1 MLDADSERQRAEISG
16 RTESHL
22 RHCRA
27 PLSSRVHRG
36 MVRFKNRYLLAEF
49 DWHDGRVDDS
59 MTETA
64 LVGII
69 RKEMA
74 LNFGDVGAGAALG
87 STTVKYW
94 NPTAGLAVVRCG
106 RDVYR
111 NVWASM
117 TLLREVKGRYVAVR
131 VRHCASTLRSSQRAA
146 IERTEHRYA
155 RVARHMPGGERYAA
169 KGAADAS
176 RAIRALQ
183 P

>member
-1 MLDADSERQRAEISG
+1 
-16 RTESHL
+16 
-22 RHCRA
+22 
-27 PLSSRVHRG
+27 

-64 LVGII
+64 LVGVI
-69 RKEMA
+69 RKEVA
-74 LNFGDVGAGAALG
+74 LNFGDIGAGAALG
-87 STTVKYW
+87 STAVKYW
-94 NPTAGLAVVRCG
+94 NPTTGLAVVRCG

-117 TLLREVKGRYVAVR
+117 TLLREVKGRSVVVR

-146 IERTEHRYA
+146 VERIEHRYA
-155 RVARHMPGGERYAA
+155 RVARQMPRGERFAA
-169 KGAADAS
+169 KGVADAS

>member
-1 MLDADSERQRAEISG
+1 
-16 RTESHL
+16 
-22 RHCRA
+22 
-27 PLSSRVHRG
+27 

-64 LVGII
+64 LVGVI
-69 RKEMA
+69 RKEM
-74 LNFGDVGAGAALG
+74 
-87 STTVKYW
+87 
-94 NPTAGLAVVRCG
+94 
-106 RDVYR
+106 
-111 NVWASM
+111 WASM
-117 TLLREVKGRYVAVR
+117 TLLREVKGRSVAVR

-146 IERTEHRYA
+146 IERMEHRYA
-155 RVARHMPGGERYAA
+155 RVARRMPGGERSAA